1 MTESRNLK
9 RKADFE
15 LAPPYLTRAKMTLNH
30 EPKLKSCLK
39 EARRRGASKNLAK
52 KKVRFEMPVQA
63 TMAYWFLKKV
73 YEIKRGV
80 QSIMEI
86 ILKRSTAGLH
96 YESNAG
102 GSRDRAKSL
111 RLYSRI

>member
-9 RKADFE
+9 RKADCE

-39 EARRRGASKNLAK
+39 KARRRGANKKLAK

-63 TMAYWFLKKV
+63 PVAYWFLKKV

-80 QSIMEI
+80 QSLMEKLTKI
-86 ILKRSTAGLH
+86 ERWT
-96 YESNAG
+96 
-102 GSRDRAKSL
+102 
-111 RLYSRI
+111 